1 MKDCRAIGIFL
12 ILVSAHFLLG
22 GCAMHRKIT
31 RLEED
36 SMSAGLALSRQ
47 ESFIPEQR
55 KLELESDT
63 LIIHDDEG
71 KEMII
76 MKAIR
81 DDETGEMVANDV
93 ISAAVVTARFRNIAE
108 RHGKVDLQFQIIVP
122 ESMQDSKWQLRFF
135 PDLFIQEDSI
145 RLDSVIVTG
154 NAYRKSQ
161 LRGSQQYQKFLKKIM
176 SDSTMFNNIWQFELF
191 LKRNIPE
198 IYKFKN
204 DTSYVSDE
212 TFASCFGVDE
222 QEAMAH
228 YNHRDNKRNRMYQKF
243 TKKAIVTEGVRLD
256 TVMRSVEGDFIYN
269 YTQTINTRPQLRKA
283 DIILSGTIY
292 EQGEK
297 VYEMPTSDPLTFYIS
312 SISAFTDNTIHYKTR
327 VIERSAEAN
336 TACRIDFEVG
346 KSDVNLALENN
357 LSEIS
362 RIKTNLRSLLNDE
375 VFDLD
380 SITVDATASPE
391 GSYQANA
398 TLAQRRSESVSGYFK
413 NFISYYKDSLKR
425 EEGIVVNMDDTFI
438 PAEKRI
444 PDIKF
449 ISHSTP
455 ENWTEL
461 LSLVEGDS
469 LLTERQKDSFSKL
482 YRKFSNLDKRE
493 QEMKQGDY
501 YPYIRSNLYPKLRTV
516 RFNFYLHRR
525 GMVKDTVHTTVI
537 DTAYMQGVQ
546 ALKDM
551 DYETALEYLRPYNDF
566 NTAVVYTA
574 LDRNLNAM
582 EIVSRLPRTA
592 EVNYLLAIL
601 YSRMN
606 DQQQAVECYVRS
618 CQQNQSYVY
627 RGNLDPEISALIKK
641 YGLNQEDEDDLL
653 L

>member
-1 MKDCRAIGIFL
+1 MKNSRAIGVFIV
-12 ILVSAHFLLG
+12 LVSVHFLVG
-22 GCAMHRKIT
+22 GCAMHKKIT

-36 SMSAGLALSRQ
+36 SMSAGLALAQ
-47 ESFIPEQR
+47 KESFIPEQR

-63 LIIHDDEG
+63 LIIHDEEG

-93 ISAAVVTARFRNIAE
+93 LSAAVVTARFRNIAE
-108 RHGKVDLQFQIIVP
+108 RHGKVDLQFQVIVP

-191 LKRNIPE
+191 LKRNIPQ

-204 DTSYVSDE
+204 DTSFVSDE

-222 QEAMAH
+222 EEAMAH
-228 YNHRDNKRNRMYQKF
+228 YNHRDAKRNKMYQKF
-243 TKKAIVTEGVRLD
+243 TKKAIVTQGVKLD

-297 VYEMPTSDPLTFYIS
+297 VYTMPTSDPLTFYIS
-312 SISAFTDNTIHYKTR
+312 SISAFTDNSVHYKTK

-346 KSDVNLALENN
+346 KSEVNLALENN

-362 RIKTNLRSLLNDE
+362 RIKANLRSLLNDE

-413 NFISYYKDSLKR
+413 DFISYYKDSLKR
-425 EEGIVVNMDDTFI
+425 EEGVMVNLDDSYT
-438 PAEKRI
+438 PVEKRI
-444 PDIKF
+444 PAIKF

-455 ENWTEL
+455 ENWSEL
-461 LSLVEGDS
+461 LALVDADS
-469 LLTERQKDSFSKL
+469 MMTDRQKDAFSKL
-482 YRKFSNLDKRE
+482 YKKYSNLDKRE

-501 YPYIRSNLYPKLRTV
+501 YPYVRSNLYPKLRTV

-525 GMVKDTVHTTVI
+525 GMVKDTVHTTVV
-537 DTAYMQGVQ
+537 DTTYMMGVQ

-551 DYETALEYLRPYNDF
+551 DYETALKYLGPYNDF
-566 NTAVVYTA
+566 NTAIVYAA

-582 EIVSRLPRTA
+582 QIVSRLPRTA
-592 EVNYLLAIL
+592 EVNYLLAVL
-601 YSRMN
+601 HSRMN
-606 DQQQAVECYVRS
+606 NQKEAVECYVRS
-618 CQQNQSYVY
+618 CQQNPSFVY
-627 RGNLDPEISALIKK
+627 RGNLDPEISVLIKK
-641 YGLNQEDEDDLL
+641 YGLNQEEDDDLL